1 MKQIKQN
8 KTHACPTPQQHRH
21 THTHTHTPLFEP
33 KPLTTQQTEF
43 KILITPGVLKRNG
56 LDLIGFPGAGWF

>member
-21 THTHTHTPLFEP
+21 THTHTRHSS
-33 KPLTTQQTEF
+33 KPLTTQQAEF